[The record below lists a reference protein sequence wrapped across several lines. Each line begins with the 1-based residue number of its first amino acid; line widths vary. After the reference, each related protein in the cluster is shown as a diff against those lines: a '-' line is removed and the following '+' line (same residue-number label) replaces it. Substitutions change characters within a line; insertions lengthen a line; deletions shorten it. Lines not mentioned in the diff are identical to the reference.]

1 MQGKIIKILSNQYTV
16 YDGQNALLAVA
27 MGRLRLADKPL
38 VGDNVEFE
46 LLNDK
51 YCITKVLERENMLY
65 RPAIAN
71 VDQAMIVMSAKLPDF
86 SNVLVDRLIFLISYY
101 HIEPLIV
108 VSKMDLVE
116 KDDEVYKY
124 IEDYRKSGYQ
134 VILIGHDLDLTDLKA
149 ALKGKVTVLAGQ
161 SGVGKSTLLNKL
173 DEKFALHTQEIS
185 KALNRGKHTTRHTE
199 LYEVANGWLADTPG
213 FSSLD
218 FSYISGR
225 KLAERI
231 KDFNVDQPCKFND
244 CKHVNEPG
252 CKIKQAVA
260 EGKISS
266 YRYQNYVDVLALCD
280 QRKEWEL

>member
-231 KDFNVDQPCKFND
+231 KDFKVDQPCKFND

-266 YRYQNYVDVLALCD
+266 YRYQNYVDVLTLCD